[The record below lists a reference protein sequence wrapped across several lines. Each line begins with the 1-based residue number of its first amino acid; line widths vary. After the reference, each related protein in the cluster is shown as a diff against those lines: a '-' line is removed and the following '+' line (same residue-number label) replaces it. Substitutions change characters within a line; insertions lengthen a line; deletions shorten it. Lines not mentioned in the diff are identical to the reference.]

1 MKIVTTAILALLSVC
16 LSLKSVGQTRQ
27 PKHTSIELGYGRNL
41 YSKMI
46 MDGDFEKLLA
56 ESEIY
61 TFGIHRVTKYK
72 NIHRFNFLHIS
83 EKNISPITN
92 IRLGYSFEKTLS
104 RGPYGRGFLG
114 LLFGIGGGY
123 ESFDTSKYEKKNA
136 FYPYANVGL
145 SYEFFLT
152 RKLSLTLRDEGIFS
166 FSKVTNNVQNNLIV
180 GVKYKFRKS
189 KSI

>member
-1 MKIVTTAILALLSVC
+1 MKIITIAILVLLSVGI
-16 LSLKSVGQTRQ
+16 SFKSDGQTRQ

-46 MDGDFEKLLA
+46 VDGDFEKLLA
-56 ESEIY
+56 ESEIFN
-61 TFGIHRVTKYK
+61 FGIHRVTKYK
-72 NIHRFNFLHIS
+72 NIHRINFLHIT
-83 EKNISPITN
+83 EKNISPVTN
-92 IRLGYSFEKTLS
+92 IRVGYTFEKTLS

-123 ESFDTSKYEKKNA
+123 ESFDTSKYDKKNS
-136 FYPYANVGL
+136 FYPYGNLGL

-152 RKLSLTLRDEGIFS
+152 RKLSLTIRDEGVFS